1 MHTQGRVKMP
11 VIVALNPSKKKKGK
25 KKMEKQ
31 KKRKMTALQ
40 LKYFGPGRKK
50 GADKMAKGKKPG
62 PKKKRGNPQT
72 ITKYK
77 TRPNSMAIGGVNF
90 GGAVKSTVPLLFGAL
105 VAKFAAKKFAA
116 GGAESDNWSWKNYM
130 LALAGGFVAAFG
142 TNAVLRKRAAA
153 QKVFEGALLLI
164 AYKVFT
170 NEIAPQNQS
179 LESWFGADADFDPYA
194 GINYGVGEAGDIWQG
209 GSEDY
214 VKGVDG
220 MWRPASEA
228 HRMPRGGGPPFGY
241 RRGIRKDMGDVLVDP
256 DSRYGDILV
265 DENAR
270 YSGAAPTAPEMA
282 RTIESDGM

>member
-1 MHTQGRVKMP
+1 MP
-11 VIVALNPSKKKKGK
+11 VIVALNPAKKKKKGEK
-25 KKMEKQ
+25 KKG

-40 LKYFGPGRKK
+40 KKYFGTKAQRK
-50 GADKMAKGKKPG
+50 GTEKMATAKKKPG
-62 PKKKRGNPQT
+62 PKKKRGNPNQ
-72 ITKYK
+72 IIKYK
-77 TRPNSMAIGGVNF
+77 TRPNSMAIGGVNL
-90 GGAVKSTVPLLFGAL
+90 GGAVKATVPMLFGAL

-116 GGAESDNWSWKNYM
+116 GGAETDNWSWKNYL

-142 TNAVLRKRAAA
+142 TNAILRKRAAA

-179 LESWFGADADFDPYA
+179 LDTWFGADADFDPYA
-194 GINYGVGEAGDIWQG
+194 GVDGGVGEIGDIWQG
-209 GSEDY
+209 GTEDY

-220 MWRPASEA
+220 MWRTTSEA
-228 HRMPRGGGPPFGY
+228 HRMPRGGVPFGY
-241 RRGIRKDMGDVLVDP
+241 RRGIRKGMGDVLVNP
-256 DSRYGDILV
+256 DTRYGDILV

-282 RTIESDGM
+282 REIEQDGM